1 MLQRGALEVQSR
13 QNLLLNAVPALALVL
28 AFDVQRV
35 PRFLG
40 RTAPQEQAVHFV
52 RGLGDG
58 VRLARH
64 RVERRQEAVEVNA
77 GHDLGIG
84 LRLRYLLDLHE
95 EGFAQQLREALGG
108 ALPVQGLEQLEGA
121 GLLVAGQRGVVRA
134 DNVRGAVIVLV
145 TLAGQCEAQRELQ
158 RGVFGLALELLRLV
172 AELDVLDQ
180 TTEGVALG
188 QQSATAATP
197 DGFVQV
203 NAGFGNVLCC
213 EGLQGCEFCAH
224 VISFQ

>member
-1 MLQRGALEVQSR
+1 MLQRRALEVQR
-13 QNLLLNAVPALALVL
+13 GKNLLLDAVLALTFVL

-40 RTAPQEQAVHFV
+40 GAAPQEQAVHVV
-52 RGLGDG
+52 RGFGDG

-64 RVERRQEAVEVNA
+64 RVEGRQEAVEVDA
-77 GHDLGIG
+77 GHDRGIG
-84 LRLRYLLDLHE
+84 LRLRHLLDLHE
-95 EGFAQQLREALGG
+95 EGVTQQLREALGG

-145 TLAGQCEAQRELQ
+145 ALTGQCESQRELQ
-158 RGVFGLALELLRLV
+158 RGGFSLALELLRLV

-188 QQSATAATP
+188 EQSATAATL

-203 NAGFGNVLCC
+203 NAGFGNVLCG